1 MEYLFSFGFLCGAIY
16 MAVFDANLRVQILI
30 HKPDFDSQSFESQSF
45 EQGMEKDL
53 ERGEE

>member
-30 HKPDFDSQSFESQSF
+30 HKPDFESPSVD
-45 EQGMEKDL
+45 QGMEKDL
-53 ERGEE
+53 ERGE